1 MITLYR
7 TKNERVYE
15 KLILLLPAGSQIKRD
30 KNGKPYTDGVH
41 FSVTH
46 TGDIALIAVSDS
58 PVGIDAEII
67 REQKHK
73 SVLGRFT
80 PREQSEISST
90 SEFLRHWV
98 VKEAY
103 IKFIGGTLA
112 HDLKMLEYYGGQLFY
127 NGLKVDCNIICTSS
141 ADFVYAICTHDDI
154 QKSLKMEII

>member
-1 MITLYR
+1 MIKLYR

-15 KLILLLPAGSQIKRD
+15 KLILLLPVGSKINKTE
-30 KNGKPYTDGVH
+30 NGKPYTDGVH
-41 FSVTH
+41 FSLTH
-46 TGDIALIAVSDS
+46 TGDIALIAISDS

-67 REQKHK
+67 KERNFA
-73 SVLGRFT
+73 SVAKRFT
-80 PREQSEISST
+80 AREQSEISSL

-103 IKFIGGTLA
+103 IKLTGGTLA

-127 NGLKVDCNIICTSS
+127 NGLKVDCNIICASS